1 MVRSPAGPARRAV
14 APSAHS
20 TGAVSDDETA
30 QQRSLP
36 GARVAAHAGELAD
49 AAQADQ
55 RFRLE
60 LATLHVGKQI
70 RAAGN
75 EHGVRAAV
83 GEIPDGIID
92 RARRHV
98 IERGKPNHCNECREA
113 GPGRGWPDIEGW
125 WLRSIECREAG
136 SGRGWPAI
144 EGWWLRSNGCREA
157 GPGRGWPDIEGWW
170 LRSIECREAGSGRG
184 WPAIEGR

>member
-1 MVRSPAGPARRAV
+1 MRG
-14 APSAHS
+14 H
-20 TGAVSDDETA
+20 GAERGGGADR
-30 QQRSLP
+30 QPR
-36 GARVAAHAGELAD
+36 ARVAAHADELAD

-113 GPGRGWPDIEGW
+113 GSGRGWPDIEGW

-136 SGRGWPAI
+136 SGRGWPAR
-144 EGWWLRSNGCREA
+144 EGWWRRAPQRLLMSANPQMDGRQSPRRARRTRIPPRSA
-157 GPGRGWPDIEGWW
+157 P
-170 LRSIECREAGSGRG
+170 
-184 WPAIEGR
+184 

>member
-1 MVRSPAGPARRAV
+1 
-14 APSAHS
+14 
-20 TGAVSDDETA
+20 
-30 QQRSLP
+30 
-36 GARVAAHAGELAD
+36 
-49 AAQADQ
+49 
-55 RFRLE
+55 
-60 LATLHVGKQI
+60 
-70 RAAGN
+70 
-75 EHGVRAAV
+75 
-83 GEIPDGIID
+83 PDGIID

-125 WLRSIECREAG
+125 WLRSIECREVG

-144 EGWWLRSNGCREA
+144 EGRWLRSNGCREA

-184 WPAIEGR
+184 WPAIEGRWRRAPQRLLMSANPQMDGRQSPRAARPTRIPPRSAP